1 MSGEKSAWCRSHD
14 VYRLLP
20 AVSSLTATTWASG
33 RASPR
38 TRRRALL
45 RCSARLGTG
54 VRLHVGVLRTEQPFG
69 SLDGEALHDVHVFAA
84 AVVAAAGLAPRRTCW
99 SGLSLAPE
107 ARREERS
114 SPRRSVRGCHAA
126 VRAPVRPHPRCRNP
140 PREGQRPWWKRSSRV
155 DVTAHRG
162 EGLHLPLRE

>member
-1 MSGEKSAWCRSHD
+1 MSGEKCAWFRSHD

-84 AVVAAAGLAPRRTCW
+84 AVVAAAGGAL
-99 SGLSLAPE
+99 GVLVPE